1 MPVYIAE
8 PSPITLEDHGIPH
21 ELKKR
26 TTEVEASKFIVGWR
40 EWLALPDLKIPG
52 IKAKVDTGARTSAL
66 HTHDYEVFDKDGDKW
81 VRFHLHPLKRRT
93 SLELS
98 CEAPVVDYRQVKD
111 SGGHTEKRPIICT
124 TAKIA
129 SFEWQIEVSL
139 TNRESMKFRM
149 LLGRTALSG
158 LFVVDPQ
165 SSYIMGK
172 SLRKA
177 YNAPLE

>member
-81 VRFHLHPLKRRT
+81 VRFHLNVD
-93 SLELS
+93 EL
-98 CEAPVVDYRQVKD
+98 
-111 SGGHTEKRPIICT
+111 
-124 TAKIA
+124 
-129 SFEWQIEVSL
+129 
-139 TNRESMKFRM
+139 RESND
-149 LLGRTALSG
+149 LA
-158 LFVVDPQ
+158 
-165 SSYIMGK
+165 
-172 SLRKA
+172 
-177 YNAPLE
+177 